1 MAVHHPPNTPVLNV
15 FESMSDL
22 VGGISAFVIK
32 AQKEALDKK
41 GRFTIALSGGSL
53 PKMLRGLITHRGVKW
68 DKW

>member
-1 MAVHHPPNTPVLNV
+1 MAVHHSPNTPVLNV
-15 FESMSDL
+15 FENISDL
-22 VGGISAFVIK
+22 VDGIAAFVIK

-53 PKMLRGLITHRGVKW
+53 PKTLKGLITHRSVKW